1 MDLTSAGSSAGERRT
16 LKRGSQ
22 QLDSRDILRGLRRS
36 FWLGGI
42 ALILVGLTFAMLYSL
57 HNRSVDWLLK
67 SQATARI
74 AREARN
80 LAVDRH
86 SSIRGYL
93 ISRQRISL
101 ETEFSSR
108 APLKVKLDSLILL
121 TTDNAS
127 QHDRARAIRAAVERW
142 ERGWVIPALAAES
155 AAAYSAVAAD
165 NLAGKE
171 LYESIR
177 SAFDSFLAGETRIF
191 QRSVRI
197 QEGMADF
204 MFGAVIVE
212 LLLLIGVLIWLERWS
227 YRHAGEVLQQREI
240 LETQA
245 EDLQQQAAELEEQAM
260 ELEEQADQATQN
272 SHMLESMNKELE
284 ATVERL
290 QTAERV
296 ATTAKTQQEET
307 EGVLDFVL
315 NHSPVGVALHDRDL
329 RFIRVNGAMATMT
342 GTAVGKHP
350 GRHFSDVAPEEMSD
364 AIQPLLRQVMTTA
377 EPITN
382 VPLTSENPAD
392 PMKERHF
399 LASFFPVRLPGRV
412 IGVGSVLLETTQYRQ
427 LEEQLLQAQKMEAVG
442 RLAGGVAHDF
452 NNMLTAIRSYSEL
465 MLQDMQPGSQSHAD
479 MSEVI
484 KAAERATSLTKKLLA
499 FSRQQVLRPSRVDLN
514 QTIDGLQR
522 MLKRIAGKNVEL
534 TCRLGENPWPVT
546 ADPTEIERVIT
557 NLVLNS
563 HDAMPEGGRLLI
575 ETSNVMIDEEYAATH
590 ADTKPG
596 PYVMIAVTDTGSGMT
611 KEVRDKLFEPFFT
624 TKEKG
629 KGTGLGLP
637 SVYGIVKQSGGFVWV
652 YSEPGRGTTF
662 KVYLPRAEETEGA
675 TSGRMTTPRRN
686 RQVGGETILLV
697 EDDEEVRQVALRI
710 LRKNGYHVLEA
721 SNGAD
726 ALKVAEAQETPVDLV
741 VTDIVMPEMGGSELA
756 ERIREMQPDARI
768 LFTSGYTED
777 AAMRQSFLREGESFI
792 EKPFTP
798 ASLSRRAREVL
809 DSNGNDRTD
818 EH

>member
-1 MDLTSAGSSAGERRT
+1 
-16 LKRGSQ
+16 
-22 QLDSRDILRGLRRS
+22 
-36 FWLGGI
+36 
-42 ALILVGLTFAMLYSL
+42 MLYSL
-57 HNRSVDWLLK
+57 NKRSMEWVLR
-67 SQATARI
+67 SQATGRL

-93 ISRQRISL
+93 ISHQRVSL
-101 ETEFSSR
+101 APEFSAR
-108 APLKVKLDSLILL
+108 APLKLKLDSLILL
-121 TTDNAS
+121 TAENAS
-127 QHDRARAIRAAVERW
+127 QLDRARAIQAAIARW
-142 ERGWVIPALAAES
+142 ERGWVTPALSATSPAAFSEE
-155 AAAYSAVAAD
+155 AAD

-171 LYESIR
+171 LYDSIR

-197 QEGMADF
+197 QEGLATF

-227 YRHAGEVLQQREI
+227 YKHAREVLQQREI
-240 LETQA
+240 LEAQS
-245 EDLQQQAAELEEQAM
+245 EDLQQQAAELEEQAV
-260 ELEEQADQATQN
+260 ELEEQADHATQN
-272 SHMLESMNKELE
+272 SHALEAMNRELE
-284 ATVERL
+284 ATVNRM

-296 ATTAKTQQEET
+296 ATTAKTHQEET

-315 NHSPVGVALHDRDL
+315 NHSPVAVALHDREL

-342 GTAVGKHP
+342 GTAVDKHP
-350 GRHFSDVAPEEMSD
+350 GRLFSDVAPEEMSD
-364 AIQPLLRQVMTTA
+364 AIQPLLEQVLTTA

-382 VPLTSENPAD
+382 VPVTSENPSD

-399 LASFFPVRLPGRV
+399 LASFFPVRLPGRM
-412 IGVGSVLLETTQYRQ
+412 IGVGSVVLETTQYRQ

-465 MLQDMQPGSQSHAD
+465 LLQEMPPGSQSHAD
-479 MSEVI
+479 MNEVI
-484 KAAERATSLTKKLLA
+484 KAAERATALTKKLLA

-514 QTIDGLQR
+514 QTIEGLQR
-522 MLKRIAGKNVEL
+522 MLKRIAGKNIEL
-534 TCRLGENPWPVT
+534 TCQLGQNPWAVT

-563 HDAMPEGGRLLI
+563 HDAMPEGGRLII
-575 ETSNVMIDEEYAATH
+575 ETSNVMIDEEYANTH

-611 KEVRDKLFEPFFT
+611 REVRDKLFEPFFT

-637 SVYGIVKQSGGFVWV
+637 SVYGIVKQSGGFIWV

-662 KVYLPRAEETEGA
+662 KVYLPRAEEPDGA
-675 TSGRMTTPRRN
+675 ASGRIRTPRRN

-710 LRKNGYHVLEA
+710 LRKNGYRVLEA

-726 ALKVAEAQETPVDLV
+726 ALKVAEAQESPVDLV

-756 ERIREMQPDARI
+756 ERIREKQPDARI

-777 AAMRQSFLREGESFI
+777 AAMRQSFLQAGESFI

-798 ASLSRRAREVL
+798 ASLSRRTREVL
-809 DSNGNDRTD
+809 DSRGNGRPEDA
-818 EH
+818 